1 MHSTLLIL
9 SISGGGH
16 MKYMKHKI
24 ALLADVH
31 GNATALKAVIE
42 DSIQE
47 GVTDYWFLGDL
58 IMPGPGANELFEMLD
73 SIKVSAYVK
82 GNWEDSFLDV
92 LNKNIDLDNATDIYV
107 SRLVQ
112 YQCENLDKNHIN
124 LIKNLPL
131 HLTKQVNNLSISVS
145 HNLQNK
151 NYGGDLWPTSDQKN
165 FDELFKHDY
174 DVAIY
179 AHTHH
184 QLLRYSSNDQLIIN
198 PGSIGQPFY
207 IWGKLR
213 SDLRAQYAIL
223 EIDETGVAEVRFKK
237 ISYDVKEEVNNA
249 INSNLP
255 FVDLYRKTLKTG
267 KTYSH
272 EIELLQNL
280 TNKFNYKDEV
290 INFFKKK

>member
-1 MHSTLLIL
+1 
-9 SISGGGH
+9 

-31 GNATALKAVIE
+31 GNTSALKAVIE
-42 DSIQE
+42 DSVKE

-58 IMPGPGANELFEMLD
+58 IMPGPGANDLFEIVD
-73 SIKVSAYVK
+73 SIKVATYVK

-92 LNKNIDLDNATDIYV
+92 LNKEIDFDNATDIYV

-112 YQCENLDKNHIN
+112 YQCENLDENYIN

-131 HLTKQVNNLSISVS
+131 HLTKQVNNLSISIS

-151 NYGGDLWPTSDQKN
+151 NYGGDLWPTNHQKN
-165 FDELFKHDY
+165 FDQLFEHDN
-174 DVAIY
+174 DIAIY

-198 PGSIGQPFY
+198 PGTIGQPFCR
-207 IWGKLR
+207 WDKLR

-223 EIDETGVAEVRFKK
+223 EIDETGIAEVRFKK
-237 ISYDVKEEVNNA
+237 ISYDVEKELKNA
-249 INSNLP
+249 ISNKLP
-255 FVDLYRKTLKTG
+255 YIDLYREMLETG
-267 KTYSH
+267 KTH
-272 EIELLQNL
+272 THDMELLQKLN
-280 TNKFNYKDEV
+280 NRFNYKDEI
-290 INFFKKK
+290 INFFEKNYWGVEEIK